1 MDIASVQFIDFD
13 PCLPNKSNTEPA
25 IHWIKYL
32 GELYPLRSRQA
43 NDLVRKKIECFL
55 GNQSYEEAKVR
66 NIVIEL
72 NSQLLIDEEFRYQL
86 TAILFRE
93 RGNPPRQEI
102 DGFKLGK
109 LSSTASKL
117 HSDDLSGKL
126 DKILAE
132 FERLRRETELK

>member
-1 MDIASVQFIDFD
+1 MNGDTHPYDFSTSSAAD
-13 PCLPNKSNTEPA
+13 
-25 IHWIKYL
+25 
-32 GELYPLRSRQA
+32 
-43 NDLVRKKIECFL
+43 ECFL

-126 DKILAE
+126 DKILDE